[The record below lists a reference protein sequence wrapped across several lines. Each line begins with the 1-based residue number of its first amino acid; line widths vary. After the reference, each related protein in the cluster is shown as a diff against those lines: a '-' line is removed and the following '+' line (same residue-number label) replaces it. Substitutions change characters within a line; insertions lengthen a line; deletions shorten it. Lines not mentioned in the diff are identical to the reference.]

1 MTRIITG
8 IPYMSNAFSQKTPL
22 AAMVRRR
29 GINRTYFET
38 QMRAALMHRGVGDPN
53 FSRTGGENDQ
63 YVDSTIQAA
72 YERHLNGEKFWEF

>member
-29 GINRTYFET
+29 TINRTYFET
-38 QMRAALMHRGVGDPN
+38 QMRACLMHRGVGDPN
-53 FSRTGGENDQ
+53 FTQQNEK
-63 YVDSTIQAA
+63 YVDPTIQAA